1 MIALACPR
9 CHTLLK
15 DISSTS
21 KQCPQEGL
29 AFQLVD
35 GIWRMLL
42 PGREEMY
49 NRFIRDYETIRR
61 AEGRGSENS
70 SYYRNLPYHD
80 SAEWRIRSASYDAF
94 IKHILEPTEARLPL
108 SILDLGA
115 GNSWLSNRLAGRGH
129 HVAAVDLTTNDF
141 DGLGSYSFFETMFL
155 SVQAEFAALPFLD
168 HAVDLI
174 VFNASLHYSTSYEE
188 TLTESIRI
196 LKDTGMLVILDSPFY
211 HDPASGVKMVR
222 EREIQFKA
230 KYGFASNSLSSE
242 NYLTYERL
250 EELGRKLNLQWNF
263 YTPFYGFSWSLRPL
277 AARLLGRREPARF
290 HVIAGSRITS

>member
-1 MIALACPR
+1 MIPLACPN

-15 DISSTS
+15 DISLTV
-21 KQCPQEGL
+21 KQCPQDSL
-29 AFQLVD
+29 TFQLAD

-49 NRFIRDYETIRR
+49 NQFIHDYETIRR

-70 SYYRNLPYHD
+70 SYYRSLPYHD
-80 SAEWRIRSASYDAF
+80 SAEWRIRSASFDAF
-94 IKHILEPTEARLPL
+94 IKHILEPAEASSPL

-115 GNSWLSNRLAGRGH
+115 GNSWLSNRLASRGH
-129 HVAAVDLTTNDF
+129 NVSAVDLTINDF
-141 DGLGSYSFFETMFL
+141 DGLGCYSFFETTFL
-155 SVQAEFAALPFLD
+155 SVRAEFTALPFSD
-168 HAVDLI
+168 RSVDLI

-188 TLTESIRI
+188 TLIESIRI
-196 LKDTGMLVILDSPFY
+196 LNEAGLLVILDSPVY

-222 EREIQFKA
+222 EREAQFEDR
-230 KYGFASNSLSSE
+230 YGFASNSLSSE
-242 NYLTYERL
+242 NYLTYARL

-263 YTPFYGFSWSLRPL
+263 YTPFYGFSRLLRPL